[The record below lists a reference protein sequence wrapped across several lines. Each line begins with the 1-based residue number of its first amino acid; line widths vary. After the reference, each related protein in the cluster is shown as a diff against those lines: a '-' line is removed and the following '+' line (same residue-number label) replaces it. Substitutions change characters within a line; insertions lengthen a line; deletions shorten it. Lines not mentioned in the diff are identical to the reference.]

1 MTGLENDL
9 LQIIQKNFGEVAV
22 NHLHDYIGN
31 TEKLKVQLEEL
42 EKKNKALTET
52 IFEQETEIEKLKG
65 LGLLEEDLNQRS
77 RELDNRTSKLEM
89 SELQIKLTEA
99 NKRADA
105 IESLTRKIIH
115 GNDSH
120 GS

>member
-9 LQIIQKNFGEVAV
+9 LQIIQKNLGEVAV

-31 TEKLKVQLEEL
+31 TEKLKVQLKEL
-42 EKKNKALTET
+42 AEKNEDLMET

-65 LGLLEEDLNQRS
+65 LGLHEEDLDRRD
-77 RELDNRTSKLEM
+77 RELDERTSKLEIA
-89 SELQIKLTEA
+89 ELQIKLTEA

-105 IESLTRKIIH
+105 IESLTRKIIKR
-115 GNDSH
+115 NDSH